1 MLSRVAVLTA
11 GELTSLLD
19 IQEGHKIYQTHL

>member
-1 MLSRVAVLTA
+1 MLSRVAVLTV
-11 GELTSLLD
+11 GELTSLVD